1 MSLRVAP
8 GAPVRSLLVAI
19 LLTICSVASDNAF
32 AQQETL
38 VVRGIRVEGLQRIAE
53 GTVFNYLPVNIGDQ
67 VDASRIREAIRAVY
81 GTGFFRDVEIRWD
94 DNTLVVVVAER
105 PSISDFTITG
115 NKDIKTEDLQ
125 EPLARI
131 GLKKGRTF
139 NQSVLDEVEQSLTDQ
154 YFSRGK
160 YAASVKA
167 EVKDLPDNKVD
178 IVITIKEGD
187 RARIRQINLVGN
199 RSFSDE
205 DLLERLELKT
215 PTWLSWIRQ
224 DDRYSREALS
234 GDLEKLR
241 SFYMDRGFADFG
253 VESTQ
258 VAISP
263 DKRDIFITVNLQ
275 EGERYTVSDVRLGG
289 DLVLAEAQLNPFVQV
304 KPGQIYSQQLI
315 TQSADLI
322 RLRLSEEG
330 YAFAT
335 VEPVPELDRE
345 AKTAAVT
352 LYIEPKN
359 RVYVRRINFNGTA
372 AVNDEVFRRE
382 MRQFEGGYL
391 SNSRLERS
399 KIRLQRLPYIEKVEE
414 TTNPVPGTPDL
425 VDLDFD
431 ITEGLPGQ
439 FGGGVGYSASQKLI
453 LNGNFVHTNF
463 MGTGNRVQADIN
475 TGQFRTVYG
484 ISYTDPYTT
493 INEVSRTISLT
504 YRDITAFTSGAS
516 DFSTKT
522 LSASVEYSYPLTEF
536 QRMIFGGTWQSA
548 ELLSDSGS
556 SLQAQD
562 WVRNNGSSDTSI
574 VNAGAIYTT
583 AFDTF
588 EFLAGWIYDSR
599 NRALFADRGA
609 RHRLV
614 ANTTIPG
621 SDVEYLTINYNYQQY
636 WHAARWATLV
646 FNVDLGYGTALGD
659 TTSLPPY
666 KNYFAGGP
674 DSVRGFEENSLG
686 PIDTLGNPYGGDTI
700 VAGQTELLL
709 PIPEKWQYKARFS
722 LFYDIGNVF
731 SLGDVQFF
739 DKQDNVPVDYNFDA
753 GQLKQSYGI
762 AAQWLAPLGL
772 FRFSYAFP
780 LNAESGTNTQYGDNT
795 ARFQFSIGGAF

>member
-1 MSLRVAP
+1 MPFRLVGGPRL
-8 GAPVRSLLVAI
+8 RSLLAGV
-19 LLTICSVASDNAF
+19 LLALATAGPRPAV
-32 AQQETL
+32 AQQEAL

-53 GTVFNYLPVNIGDQ
+53 GTVFNYLPVNIGDRIDQ
-67 VDASRIREAIRAVY
+67 GRIREAIRAVY
-81 GTGFFRDVEIRWD
+81 GTGFFRDVEMRWED
-94 DNTLVVVVAER
+94 GTLVVVVAER

-115 NKDIKTEDLQ
+115 NKDIKTEDLE

-139 NQSVLDEVEQSLTDQ
+139 NQSVLEEVEQSLVDQ

-160 YAASVKA
+160 YSASVKA
-167 EVKDLPDNKVD
+167 EVKELPDNKVD
-178 IVITIKEGD
+178 IAITIKEGD
-187 RARIRQINLVGN
+187 RARIRQINIVGN
-199 RSFSDE
+199 DSFSDE
-205 DLLERLELKT
+205 DLLERFELRT
-215 PTWLSWIRQ
+215 PNWLSFIRQ

-253 VESTQ
+253 IESTQ

-263 DKRDIFITVNLQ
+263 DKRDIFVTINLQ
-275 EGERYTVSDVRLGG
+275 EGERYKISDVRLGG
-289 DLVLAEAQLNPFVQV
+289 ELVLAEAQLNPFVRI
-304 KPGQIYSQQLI
+304 KPGQTYSQQLI

-345 AKTAAVT
+345 KKTAAIT
-352 LYIEPKN
+352 LYVEPKN
-359 RVYVRRINFNGTA
+359 RVYVRRINFNGTSS
-372 AVNDEVFRRE
+372 VNDEVFRRE
-382 MRQFEGGYL
+382 VRQFEGGYL

-399 KIRLQRLPYIEKVEE
+399 KIRIQRLPYIEKVEQ

-439 FGGGVGYSASQKLI
+439 FGGGVGYSESQKLI
-453 LNGNFVHTNF
+453 LNGSFIHTNF

-475 TGQFRTVYG
+475 TGQFRTVY
-484 ISYTDPYTT
+484 SFAYTDPYTT
-493 INEVSRTISLT
+493 INEVSRTISVA
-504 YRDITAFTSGAS
+504 YRDITQFTSEAS
-516 DFSTKT
+516 DFDTKT
-522 LSASVEYSYPLTEF
+522 WSASVEFSYPLTEF
-536 QRMIFGGTWQSA
+536 QRLIFGGTWQSA
-548 ELLSDSGS
+548 ELLSDSFS
-556 SLQAQD
+556 SRQAQQ
-562 WVRNNGSSDTSI
+562 WVRNNGDTETSF
-574 VNAGAIYTT
+574 VPNAAIYTT
-583 AFDTF
+583 DFDTF
-588 EFLAGWIYDSR
+588 EFLAGWVFDSR

-621 SDVEYLTINYNYQQY
+621 SDVEYLTVNYNFQQY
-636 WHAARWATLV
+636 WPLSRWATML
-646 FNVDLGYGTALGD
+646 FNVDLGYGQALGD

-666 KNYFAGGP
+666 KNYFGGGP
-674 DSVRGFEENSLG
+674 DTVRGFRENELG
-686 PIDTLGNPYGGDTI
+686 PKDDFGNPYGGDTL
-700 VAGQTELLL
+700 VAGQAELLL
-709 PIPEKWQYKARFS
+709 PMPESWQARARFS

-731 SLGDVQFF
+731 SLGDVVFY
-739 DKQDNVPVDYNFDA
+739 DRTGLNPIEYDFDA
-753 GQLKQSYGI
+753 GELKQSVGI

-780 LNAESGTNTQYGDNT
+780 LNAEDATTTLYGDET
-795 ARFQFSIGGAF
+795 ERFQFSIGGAF